1 MFGTDPLS
9 YTYSMSDDTLI
20 QNTEQF
26 VKSKLGGEGTGH
38 DWWHV
43 VRVVNIARKI
53 HSVEGGDWLV
63 IQLTLLLHDVGDG
76 KVIGQDD
83 DDYSIAQ
90 NFLESQSVPMQT
102 INKIMSIIK
111 TMSYSKSFDNL
122 EKNDSIEFKIVQ
134 DADRL
139 DAIGAIGVARAFTYG
154 GSRSRPLYDPD
165 YTSREFT
172 SSEDFKKTRAEGS
185 TVHHFYDKL
194 LLLKDKLNTETAKKI
209 AMQRDEFMRIFLQEF
224 MDEWEGRK

>member
-1 MFGTDPLS
+1 MN
-9 YTYSMSDDTLI
+9 DDALI
-20 QNTEQF
+20 RSTEEF
-26 VKSKLGGEGTGH
+26 VKSKLSGEGTGH

-53 HSVEGGDWLV
+53 HSQEGGDWL
-63 IQLTLLLHDVGDG
+63 IIHLTLLLHDVGDG
-76 KVIGQDD
+76 KVIGRDE

-90 NFLESQSVPMQT
+90 SFLEGQGVSLQA
-102 INKIMSIIK
+102 IKEIMSIIK
-111 TMSYSKSFDNL
+111 TMSYSKSFDNPD
-122 EKNDSIEFKIVQ
+122 KNDSIEFKIVQ

-165 YTSREFT
+165 YTSREFK
-172 SSEDFKKTRAEGS
+172 SSEDFKKTRTEGS

-194 LLLKDKLNTETAKKI
+194 LLLKDKLNTETAKEI
-209 AMQRDEFMRIFLQEF
+209 AIQRDEFMQLFLKEF
-224 MDEWEGRK
+224 LDEWNGLK

>member
-1 MFGTDPLS
+1 MN
-9 YTYSMSDDTLI
+9 DDTLV
-20 QNTEQF
+20 QDTEKF
-26 VKSKLGGEGTGH
+26 VKGKLSGEGTGH

-43 VRVVNIARKI
+43 VRIVNIARKI
-53 HSVEGGDWLV
+53 HSREGGNWLV
-63 IQLTLLLHDVGDG
+63 IHLTLLLHDVGDG
-76 KVIGQDD
+76 KVIGQDE

-90 NFLESQSVPMQT
+90 NFLENQNISLET
-102 INKIMSIIK
+102 INEIMSIIK
-111 TMSYSKSFDNL
+111 TMSYSKSFDNP

-165 YTSREFT
+165 YNSREFK
-172 SSEDFKKTRAEGS
+172 SSEDFKKTRTEGS

-194 LLLKDKLNTETAKKI
+194 LLLKDKLNTKTAKEI
-209 AMQRDEFMRIFLQEF
+209 AIQRDEFMQLFLKEF
-224 MDEWEGRK
+224 LDEWNGLK